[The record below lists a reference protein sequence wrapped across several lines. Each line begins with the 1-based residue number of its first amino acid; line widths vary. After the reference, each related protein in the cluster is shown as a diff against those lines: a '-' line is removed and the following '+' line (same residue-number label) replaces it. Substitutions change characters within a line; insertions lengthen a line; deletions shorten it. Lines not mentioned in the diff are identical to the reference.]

1 MATIY
6 NAIYRSNDKEVMI
19 ELLAINSENYYKKYR
34 NNLFCCEPNC
44 FAKLSY
50 VAMPGNIKR
59 SYLRKWKNSPHD
71 ESCLH
76 FTETVKSETRKS
88 RFGVINAIVSEEQIN
103 KSQKHA
109 FSLELMSEEEREKRR
124 EEDRRKRDN
133 RIRRYNDSKKT
144 EQLSLIELISNPEES
159 GTISADAKGGRL
171 LKRNID
177 TLKDKDIAKTRTI
190 IGSFLELEQTEKRTI
205 IRVERN
211 KNYLDIKFEEAFFA
225 EVPEYKEMFHLIQQF
240 TEENGQ
246 IIIVATGE
254 VRRNEVKDEFSV
266 SIFDK
271 AGLLIYGKSL
281 VDLAREYSLG
291 HFNF

>member
-6 NAIYRSNDKEVMI
+6 TAIYRSADKEVII

-34 NNLFCCEPNC
+34 NNLFCSEPHC

-71 ESCLH
+71 ANCIH
-76 FTETVKSETRKS
+76 FTEAVKSETRKK
-88 RFGVINAIVSEEQIN
+88 RFEVINVIVSEEQIN

-124 EEDRRKRDN
+124 DEDRRKREN
-133 RIRRYNDSKKT
+133 RIRRNSVSKKT
-144 EQLSLIELISNPEES
+144 EQLSLIELISNPEETAAAS
-159 GTISADAKGGRL
+159 EDSKGRL

-177 TLKDKDIAKTRTI
+177 ALKDKDIGKTRTV
-190 IGSFLELEQTEKRTI
+190 IGSFLEIQQTDKRTI
-205 IRVERN
+205 IRVQ
-211 KNYLDIKFEEAFFA
+211 KNSVYLDIKFEEAFFA
-225 EVPEYKEMFHLIQQF
+225 EAPEYGEMFHLIQRF
-240 TEENGQ
+240 SKENGQ
-246 IIIVATGE
+246 SIIIVTGE
-254 VRRNEVKDEFSV
+254 VRRNEVKNEFSV
-266 SIFDK
+266 SVFDK
-271 AGLLIYGKSL
+271 SGLSVHGKRL